1 MAFAL
6 GDGSVRLVDRRMTQD
21 FIGKIDTSVLGDR
34 DTVGRYKPYCIG
46 TQPHKITSVQ
56 FNSVGSELL
65 VSYSEDYVYLF
76 NSHLFH
82 VGSLRDRASTVD
94 SSAFITRPV
103 YLSQL
108 ECYSPDRRRKQG
120 TSVKRKPPSNYHHS
134 PPTSS
139 KSTAKGGSTPPPK
152 KLRLRGD
159 WSDTGPE
166 ARPESDS
173 DGGRRESGHLM
184 NRMSR
189 MFARWIDMS
198 LNPGSDNE
206 TSDREEVPGR
216 YRRRRIPPPTSDRG
230 ASPTA
235 LSSSSSDNS
244 FQLFDS
250 DSEETVEEEKRKE
263 KEKEGEGEREE
274 VLARGQEREKTGDV
288 SELREHT
295 AALDSIDDNLT
306 NALDTSNGSLC
317 PTKSEGVA
325 TMDLA
330 TSCDSSRSS
339 VQAAAANDSFDDR
352 GCGKRESSNKQSFTV
367 EERNNAVCDTESKL
381 IASDT
386 GEARRHNRNTD
397 TSRTNCTTPASTEL
411 CESLEKEGDEHT
423 CDFDSQT
430 EPTSND
436 KEGEHVISH
445 DQIDSVASNVEVTI
459 ENRTKKPFTVD
470 SPAVVFEGETDSDDC
485 DGGGSCDSYMIESR
499 DNEVQL
505 TSRYFMRYRGHR
517 NSRTMVGVLGSQL
530 GHVLVESDQLDR
542 FPSLF
547 LEYYALY
554 LSIIE

>member
-82 VGSLRDRASTVD
+82 VGSLRDRGSTVD

-120 TSVKRKPPSNYHHS
+120 SSVKRKPPSNYHHS

-166 ARPESDS
+166 ARPESDT
-173 DGGRRESGHLM
+173 DGGRREGGHLM

-216 YRRRRIPPPTSDRG
+216 YRRRRVPPPTTDRG

-250 DSEETVEEEKRKE
+250 DSEETVEEEKKEE

-274 VLARGQEREKTGDV
+274 ELARGEERAKARDVHV
-288 SELREHT
+288 SELREHPV
-295 AALDSIDDNLT
+295 ALDSIDDNLT
-306 NALDTSNGSLC
+306 NALDTSNGSVC
-317 PTKSEGVA
+317 ATKSEGVA

-339 VQAAAANDSFDDR
+339 VQAAAANDSVDDR
-352 GCGKRESSNKQSFTV
+352 GSVKHENSNEQSFAI
-367 EERNNAVCDTESKL
+367 EESNDVMCDTESKL

-386 GEARRHNRNTD
+386 GEAKRHDRNTAD
-397 TSRTNCTTPASTEL
+397 TSRTNCTPPASLEL
-411 CESLEKEGDEHT
+411 CESLDKEDNERT
-423 CDFDSQT
+423 CAFDSQI
-430 EPTSND
+430 EPTSIN

-470 SPAVVFEGETDSDDC
+470 SPAVVIEGETDSDDC

-517 NSRTMVGVLGSQL
+517 NSRTMVGVRGSQQ
-530 GHVLVESDQLDR
+530 GRMLVQSGQLHR
-542 FPSLF
+542 SPSNIF
-547 LEYYALY
+547 IAQHRRG
-554 LSIIE
+554 